1 MIKNNLRNEY
11 NNYINYMC
19 EEYIGNTGKRV
30 DDVIYD
36 DDFLDLVEAD
46 LQDAG
51 FTNEEA
57 SGIAIAEFR
66 NEEVEYK
73 MLAYCYLLLDPFDT
87 IDSLED
93 VINDSNYSDLS
104 EYTEEE
110 LESILAASKRLDY

>member
-19 EEYIGNTGKRV
+19 EEYVGNTGEQV
-30 DDVIYD
+30 DDVLYD

-93 VINDSNYSDLS
+93 VINDSDYSDLS

-110 LESILAASKRLDY
+110 LESILTASKRLDY